1 MHTVQASSPPP
12 AGRDR
17 DRARARPAEHVGPL
31 GPGAIARLVGLAI
44 DDALGSMRR
53 DAPLDIQ
60 VELLHG
66 GHIRVSDNGATLSLD
81 ELSWRLRTGA
91 MASRP
96 TRHRLWLVSALARDM
111 RIESAHA
118 VVLTHEGLITAERN
132 EVVARNGTMLSFRP
146 ERELLCDADS
156 LTVDVLGPEVVPLGP
171 VDWLVRHLDPDASVM
186 VIDRGTGQYRRWLM
200 PLPPLASLAAEV
212 TSSNDLASFLLTA
225 DATARR
231 AQLEMA
237 GHELA
242 HLVSSCLRSASPAV
256 DPEII
261 GRADRML
268 TQAVSRTPWDA
279 RPAGLFASF
288 EAAGQLYVHPE
299 DAGVFCYV
307 ALAVAAALA
316 RLGVTVAPT

>member
-1 MHTVQASSPPP
+1 MQTVQASPSP

-17 DRARARPAEHVGPL
+17 DRARANPAVHVGPL

-53 DAPLDIQ
+53 DTPLDIQ

-66 GHIRVSDNGATLSLD
+66 GHIRVSDNGTPLSLD

-91 MASRP
+91 MASKP
-96 TRHRLWLVSALARDM
+96 TRHRLWLVSALSRDL

-118 VVLTHEGLITAERN
+118 VVLTHEGLIVAERN

-146 ERELLCDADS
+146 ERELLCDADA
-156 LTVDVLGPEVVPLGP
+156 LTVEVLGPEVVPLGAD
-171 VDWLVRHLDPDASVM
+171 DWLSRHLDPDAGVM

-200 PLPPLASLAAEV
+200 PLPPLDTLAARV
-212 TSSNDLASFLLTA
+212 ASSNDLAAFLLTA
-225 DATARR
+225 DAAARR
-231 AQLEMA
+231 AQLELA

-242 HLVSSCLRSASPAV
+242 HVVSSCLRSASPAV
-256 DPEII
+256 DTDIV

-268 TQAVSRTPWDA
+268 THAVSRTPWDA

-316 RLGVTVAPT
+316 RLGVATAIAS

>member
-1 MHTVQASSPPP
+1 MQTIPASQP

-17 DRARARPAEHVGPL
+17 ERARAHPEEHLGPL
-31 GPGAIARLVGLAI
+31 GPGAIARLVGVAI
-44 DDALGSMRR
+44 DDALGSLRHT
-53 DAPLDIQ
+53 DALEVQ
-60 VELLHG
+60 VELLLG
-66 GHIRVSDNGATLSLD
+66 GQIRVTDNGETLSLD

-118 VVLTHEGLITAERN
+118 VVVTEQGLIVAERD
-132 EVVARNGTMLSFRP
+132 EVVARGGMLVTFRP
-146 ERELLCDADS
+146 ERELLCDPDT
-156 LTVDVLGPEVVPLGP
+156 LTLEALGPAVVPQDPGA
-171 VDWLVRHLDPDASVM
+171 WLTRHLDPDASVV
-186 VIDRGTGQYRRWLM
+186 VIDRTTGRHRRWAM
-200 PLPPLASLAAEV
+200 PLPPLDGLAAGV
-212 TSSNDLASFLLTA
+212 GSAHDLAAFLLTA
-225 DATARR
+225 DAAARR

-242 HLVSSCLRSASPAV
+242 HVVSSCLRSPSPAV
-256 DPEII
+256 DRDVV

-268 TQAVSRTPWDA
+268 THAVSRTPWDA

-299 DAGVFCYV
+299 DAAVFCYV

-316 RLGVTVAPT
+316 RLGVPTSA

>member
-1 MHTVQASSPPP
+1 MHTVPASPP

-17 DRARARPAEHVGPL
+17 DRARADPAEHLGPL
-31 GPGAIARLVGLAI
+31 GAGAIARLVGLAI
-44 DDALGSMRR
+44 DDALGSLRR
-53 DAPLDIQ
+53 ADPLEVQ

-66 GHIRVSDNGATLSLD
+66 GHIRVTDNGTPLSLD

-96 TRHRLWLVSALARDM
+96 TRHRLWLVCALSREM
-111 RIESAHA
+111 RIESEHA
-118 VVLTHEGLITAERN
+118 LILTEEGLITAERY
-132 EVVARNGTMLSFRP
+132 ELLPRDGTLITFRP
-146 ERELLCDADS
+146 ERELLHDADR
-156 LTVDVLGPEVVPLGP
+156 LTVESLGPDVVPL
-171 VDWLVRHLDPDASVM
+171 DSSTWLNRHLDPDASVLVM
-186 VIDRGTGQYRRWLM
+186 DRATGQYRRWAM
-200 PLPPLASLAAEV
+200 PLPPLGALAAHV
-212 TSSNDLASFLLTA
+212 SSTNDLAAFLLTA
-225 DATARR
+225 DAAARR
-231 AQLEMA
+231 AQLDMA

-242 HLVSSCLRSASPAV
+242 HVVSSCLRSPSPAV
-256 DPEII
+256 DREVV

-299 DAGVFCYV
+299 DAAVFCYV

-316 RLGVTVAPT
+316 RLGVDTGV